1 MLSRTELK
9 NMAIAETQNKL
20 LEQQKEAE
28 PLYWVV
34 PTYRSWYDEQK
45 YILEFELP
53 GVKKDS
59 IKVKALTDY
68 FSLKAQR
75 DRIGYTLELEFGFN
89 IDPAQIKATYHEGLL
104 RMELPIIDPSQKAIE
119 VKIE

>member
-1 MLSRTELK
+1 
-9 NMAIAETQNKL
+9 MAIAETQNKVE
-20 LEQQKEAE
+20 EQKKDAE

-34 PTYRSWYDEQK
+34 PTYHSWYEEQK

-53 GVKKDS
+53 GVKKDL

-75 DRIGYTLELEFGFN
+75 DRIGYNLELEFGFN
-89 IDPAQIKATYHEGLL
+89 IDATQIKATYHEGLL
-104 RMELPIIDPSQKAIE
+104 RIELPIIDPTQKAIE
-119 VKIE
+119 VKID